1 VTTRRKAIVVRRD
14 VEVAVHREEPHLEV
28 RLLVEL
34 CRALIR
40 ENPSRDFLEIGLAI
54 AKHATGASDEEMML
68 LARAVMGEAEKSPW
82 PKGFF

>member
-1 VTTRRKAIVVRRD
+1 MTARRKAIVVRRD

-28 RLLVEL
+28 KLLVEL

-40 ENPSRDFLEIGLAI
+40 EMPSRDFLEIGLAV
-54 AKHATGASDEEMML
+54 AKHATGASDEEMRI
-68 LARAVMGEAEKSPW
+68 LARAVLNEADKSHW